1 MSQNV
6 AYFLPFSIL
15 AGFGLGGMFT
25 VPLSMIADVID
36 QDELKSGERLEGIY
50 FGSLTLFYKF
60 SQSITLVL
68 VGFLLDILKFDSNK
82 AVQLPSTSVS
92 LGLFFALGSLVAFVF
107 ALISIG
113 YYNLNRQKIEE
124 IQMQL
129 RMKSKKTQIPS

>member
-1 MSQNV
+1 
-6 AYFLPFSIL
+6 
-15 AGFGLGGMFT
+15 MFT

-92 LGLFFALGSLVAFVF
+92 LGLFFALGSLAAFVF

-113 YYNLNRQKIEE
+113 YYNLNRQKIVE